1 MTKDQLF
8 GRCLSLEISF
18 NINMVHKDVHMLC
31 VQVPMC
37 TLVHTP
43 TKVLH
48 VHCDGFKNE
57 W

>member
-18 NINMVHKDVHMLC
+18 NINMVNKDVHMLC
-31 VQVPMC
+31 VEVPTC
-37 TLVHTP
+37 TLVYIP

-48 VHCDGFKNE
+48 AYCEGK
-57 W
+57 